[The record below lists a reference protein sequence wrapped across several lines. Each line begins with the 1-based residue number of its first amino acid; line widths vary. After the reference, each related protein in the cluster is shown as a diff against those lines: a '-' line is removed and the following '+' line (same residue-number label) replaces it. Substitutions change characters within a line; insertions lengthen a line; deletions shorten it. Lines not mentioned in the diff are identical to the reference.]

1 MGSRHLIMKASALIL
16 VCVVGTTTACS
27 SSFFQALFQILGGGG
42 GSGPTTSRPPPTT
55 RPTMPTKPTEPTKPT
70 KPTKPPGPSPNGTIT
85 GQCECG
91 IANKF
96 TKIVNGKPTEQ
107 HEYPWQVGLM
117 PFKMA
122 KYPFCGGSIISNKE
136 IMTAAHCT
144 AGKRPSDVWVMV
156 GGHKLGSLMTKEQRV
171 EVCGIK
177 NHPGYNPRTT
187 NNDFAILV
195 LCSELEF
202 GREVAPVCLPTE
214 KGLGQGYEGKLSI
227 VSGWG
232 TTESGGRQPDILQ
245 DVMVDTMSNEKCT
258 NSQTVYQDGQI
269 TSAMICAA
277 APDKD
282 SCQGDSGGPLITNM
296 GPTSFLYP
304 KSYFL
309 IGVVSWGYGCAQAN
323 APGVYA
329 RVTWELDWINSNI
342 AGEKCSPMSTMTG

>member
-1 MGSRHLIMKASALIL
+1 MKASALIL
-16 VCVVGTTTACS
+16 VCLVGTSTACS
-27 SSFFQALFQILGGGG
+27 SSFFQALLQILGGGG
-42 GSGPTTSRPPPTT
+42 GSGPTTSGPSP
-55 RPTMPTKPTEPTKPT
+55 
-70 KPTKPPGPSPNGTIT
+70 PTKPPTRPTPISSSSPPPTMPPTRPPTKPPTAAPNGTIT

-117 PFKMA
+117 PFEMA

-144 AGKRPSDVWVMV
+144 ARKRPSDIWVMV

-177 NHPGYNPRTT
+177 NHPDYDSRTT

-214 KGLGQGYEGKLSI
+214 PGLGQGYEGKLSI

-232 TTESGGRQPDILQ
+232 TTQSGGSQPDILQ
-245 DVMVDTMSNEKCT
+245 HVGVDTMSNKKCMDPK
-258 NSQTVYQDGQI
+258 TVYQDGQI

-329 RVTWELDWINSNI
+329 RVTWELDWINKNI
-342 AGEKCSPMSTMTG
+342 EGKKCSPM

>member
-1 MGSRHLIMKASALIL
+1 MGFSNMMMAAAKSIPKSTIAQSIPSRTYSS
-16 VCVVGTTTACS
+16 CSTTNMWWLKNCCSFSLTKLMEICSKPLYSKISKPAMSSTAQKLA
-27 SSFFQALFQILGGGG
+27 FF
-42 GSGPTTSRPPPTT
+42 
-55 RPTMPTKPTEPTKPT
+55 
-70 KPTKPPGPSPNGTIT
+70 
-85 GQCECG
+85 
-91 IANKF
+91 
-96 TKIVNGKPTEQ
+96 
-107 HEYPWQVGLM
+107 
-117 PFKMA
+117 
-122 KYPFCGGSIISNKE
+122 
-136 IMTAAHCT
+136 
-144 AGKRPSDVWVMV
+144 MV
-156 GGHKLGSLMTKEQRV
+156 GGHKLGSLMTKEQRG

-177 NHPGYNPRTT
+177 NHPDYDSRTT

-214 KGLGQGYEGKLSI
+214 PGLGQGYEGKLSI

-232 TTESGGRQPDILQ
+232 TTQSGGSQPDILQ
-245 DVMVDTMSNEKCT
+245 HVGVDTMSNEKCMDPK
-258 NSQTVYQDGQI
+258 TVYQDGQI

-329 RVTWELDWINSNI
+329 RVTWELDWINKNVE
-342 AGEKCSPMSTMTG
+342 GKKCSPM